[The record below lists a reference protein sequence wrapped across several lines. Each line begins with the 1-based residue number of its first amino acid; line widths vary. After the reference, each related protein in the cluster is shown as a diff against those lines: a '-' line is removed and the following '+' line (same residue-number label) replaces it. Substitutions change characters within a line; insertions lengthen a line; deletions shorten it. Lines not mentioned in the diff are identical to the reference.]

1 MVAPH
6 LMDLHDIA
14 QNREDTKEEL
24 YNCLHK
30 KIVKINCNCSP
41 LKMLSDSDGT

>member
-14 QNREDTKEEL
+14 QIREDTKEEL
-24 YNCLHK
+24 YNLSK
-30 KIVKINCNCSP
+30 KQIVKKNCNCSP
-41 LKMLSDSDGT
+41 LKILSDSDGT